1 MVCVWITQQLANKL
15 TMDAQSEK
23 VLAQVIRE
31 ARIASLGTLHDE
43 APQVSMVAYIYAE
56 DFSAFYIFVSR
67 LAQHTVDMQKD
78 NRVSLMICE
87 TDDARSDPQ
96 TLVRVSIRGKAEILQ
111 TGEPGYTPLKEQYI
125 ARFPESEKLF
135 NLSDFSFWRISP
147 RGGRYVAGF
156 AKAFNITADTLQK
169 AALR

>member
-1 MVCVWITQQLANKL
+1 
-15 TMDAQSEK
+15 MDAQSEK

-31 ARIASLGTLHDE
+31 TRIASLGTLHDE
-43 APQVSMVAYIYAE
+43 APQVSMVAYVYAE

-96 TLVRVSIRGKAEILQ
+96 TLVRVSIRGKAEMLQ

>member
-1 MVCVWITQQLANKL
+1 
-15 TMDAQSEK
+15 MDAQSEK
-23 VLAQVIRE
+23 VLAQVIRS
-31 ARIASLGTLHDE
+31 ARIASLGTMHDE
-43 APQVSMVAYIYAE
+43 APQVSMAAFICE
-56 DFSAFYIFVSR
+56 DDFSAFYIFVSR

-87 TDDARSDPQ
+87 TDDNREDPQ
-96 TLVRVSIRGKAEILQ
+96 TLARVSIRGKAEMIQ
-111 TGEPGYTPLKEQYI
+111 MGEPGFTRLKEQYI

-156 AKAFNITADTLQK
+156 AKAFNITADALQK
-169 AALR
+169 ASER

>member
-1 MVCVWITQQLANKL
+1 
-15 TMDAQSEK
+15 MDAQSEK

-96 TLVRVSIRGKAEILQ
+96 TLVRVSIRGKAEMLQ
-111 TGEPGYTPLKEQYI
+111 TGEPGYTALKEQYI

>member
-1 MVCVWITQQLANKL
+1 
-15 TMDAQSEK
+15 MDAQSEK
-23 VLAQVIRE
+23 VLAQIIRST
-31 ARIASLGTLHDE
+31 RIASLGTMHDE
-43 APQVSMVAYIYAE
+43 SPQVSMVAYIHAE

-67 LAQHTVDMQKD
+67 LAQHTVDMQKN

-96 TLVRVSIRGKAEILQ
+96 TLVRVSIRGKAEIIQ
-111 TGEPGYTPLKEQYI
+111 TGEPGFTPLKEQYI
-125 ARFPESEKLF
+125 ARFSESEKLF
-135 NLSDFSFWRISP
+135 NLSDFSFWRITP

-169 AALR
+169 ASLR